1 MSIWNKVFIGLI
13 FLASIGFFILG
24 ARALMTHKYW
34 REQALQL
41 ERELAQE
48 RDVELVL
55 KEGFDSPEVIA
66 REQELDKIGGDA
78 AEGLKRAKEEMEGMR
93 EEAKMGLRRVNVAL
107 HEELVDR
114 GRVWRDCPPDP
125 APETAKTGQLK
136 VKVKFPSP
144 HQIADKTVLWAFDQ
158 LPVDQGGRYLGQ
170 FTVDGVDNEGV
181 VLKPTTRMDA
191 AALAKLNQ
199 SATRNGA
206 AWSLYEVMPRDNHRS
221 LAGLSDDELKAKLPE
236 ETVDEYVSD
245 GQSTTLE
252 DVKQRGL
259 AGKVFQVDE
268 SGQIV
273 KTNGL
278 ETEVRAENV
287 EGKYV
292 RQLRDYEE
300 LFRQYHLRL
309 TEGVDR
315 RNTLVRNVLYIDPD
329 RLPPG
334 INPAG
339 LKPPTVAALPDA
351 KLQLQYR
358 QEERDR
364 LAEVERPKCFGQRD
378 AVAAHLKAVQGKL
391 AAIQA
396 ALAETIKT
404 AQGMAGEI
412 ARIQR
417 EATRIIDERTQA
429 MAQAPVGN

>member
-24 ARALMTHKYW
+24 ARALKTHQYW

-41 ERELAQE
+41 EQELAQE

-114 GRVWRDCPPDP
+114 GRVWRDCRPQP
-125 APETAKTGQLK
+125 APETARTGQLK
-136 VKVKFPSP
+136 VLVEFPSP

-170 FTVDGVDNEGV
+170 FTVDGVDNTGV
-181 VLKPTTRMDA
+181 VLKPTTRVDA
-191 AALAKLNQ
+191 AVLAKLNQ
-199 SATRNGA
+199 SAARNGA

-221 LAGLSDDELKAKLPE
+221 LAGLSDDELKAELPE

-292 RQLRDYEE
+292 RQLRDYEG

-315 RNTLVRNVLYIDPD
+315 RSTLVRNVLYIDPD

-334 INPAG
+334 IDPAG
-339 LKPPTVAALPDA
+339 LQPPSVAALPDA

-404 AQGMAGEI
+404 VQGMAGEI

-429 MAQAPVGN
+429 MARAPVGN